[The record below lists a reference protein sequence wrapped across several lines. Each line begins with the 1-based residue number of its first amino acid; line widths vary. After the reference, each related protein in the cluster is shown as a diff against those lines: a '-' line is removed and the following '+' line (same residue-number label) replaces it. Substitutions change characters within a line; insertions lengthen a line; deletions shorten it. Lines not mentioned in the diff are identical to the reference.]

1 MKYRKISKYL
11 ADGLLIVFSVLFA
24 LFIDKMYDNN
34 KTFQRKEIA
43 LTNVKNEVLRNKV
56 VVEEWHKNHVII
68 LDRLN
73 SLLGGKND
81 SLRNEI
87 QKKEFLDFGLLF
99 GEEGFMNEILFNT
112 AWETIKSTGIIA
124 EFNFDTTQQ
133 LTSVYLTQDWIVE
146 KTLPKL
152 ADILYVEAP
161 NTQNTTRTLVQLSI
175 LFSDLTHQENALID
189 NYIKALEEL
198 K

>member
-1 MKYRKISKYL
+1 MKYRKKSKYL

-34 KTFQRKEIA
+34 KTFHRKEIA
-43 LTNVKNEVLRNKV
+43 LTNVKNEVFRNKEV
-56 VVEEWHKNHVII
+56 IEEWHKNHVII

-87 QKKEFLDFGLLF
+87 QKKEFLDFGLLL

-112 AWETIKSTGIIA
+112 SWETIKSTGIIA
-124 EFNFDTTQQ
+124 EFDFDTTQQ
-133 LTSVYLTQDWIVE
+133 LTSVYLTQDWLVE

-152 ADILYVEAP
+152 ADVLYIEAP
-161 NTQNTTRTLVQLSI
+161 STQNTTRALVQLSI
-175 LFSDLTHQENALID
+175 LFNDLTHQENALID
-189 NYIKALEEL
+189 NYIKALEKL